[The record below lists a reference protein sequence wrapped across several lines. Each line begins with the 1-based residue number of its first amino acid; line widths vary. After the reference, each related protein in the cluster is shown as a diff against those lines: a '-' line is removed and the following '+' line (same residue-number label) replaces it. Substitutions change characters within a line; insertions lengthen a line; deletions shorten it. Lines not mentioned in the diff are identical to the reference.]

1 MPPTIAGVSI
11 FFEVLC
17 MASSEQR
24 VHTRAPFFLL
34 GTGANATP
42 MFAFRDANNPQSIAA
57 LVMDISEGGVQILSQ
72 AGLQLTGKSF
82 HLELVVSPGD
92 VSEKLD
98 GGEVQWVWSRPE
110 GMYIRSGFVA
120 RADTQVLSLLLA
132 TLQAADHKV
141 LRCVLHPVG
150 EQALA

>member
-1 MPPTIAGVSI
+1 
-11 FFEVLC
+11 
-17 MASSEQR
+17 MASSDKR
-24 VHTRAPFFLL
+24 VYTRAPFFRL
-34 GTGANATP
+34 GTGANATS
-42 MFAFRDANNPQSIAA
+42 MFAFRDENSPRSIAA

-82 HLELVVSPGD
+82 HLELVVSPTD

-98 GGEVQWVWSRPE
+98 GGEMQWVWSRPE
-110 GMYIRSGFVA
+110 GMYTRSGFVA
-120 RADTQVLSLLLA
+120 RADTQVLSMLVA

-150 EQALA
+150 EQAMA

>member
-1 MPPTIAGVSI
+1 
-11 FFEVLC
+11 
-17 MASSEQR
+17 MASPEQR

-34 GTGANATP
+34 GTGANATAL
-42 MFAFRDANNPQSIAA
+42 FAFRDANSPQSIAA
-57 LVMDISEGGVQILSQ
+57 LVLDISEGGVQILSQ
-72 AGLQLTGKSF
+72 PGSNLTGKSF

-120 RADTQVLSLLLA
+120 RAETQVLSLLLA

-150 EQALA
+150 AHALA